1 MYIYF
6 IVVKNLNVLVVKKF
20 KFKKNYMYQFYEDMF
35 GKRKIKEYNV
45 NFGNNYCFRYFKIVM
60 IIKYF

>member
-6 IVVKNLNVLVVKKF
+6 IVVKIFNVLVVKKF
-20 KFKKNYMYQFYEDMF
+20 KKNYMNQFYEDMF

-45 NFGNNYCFRYFKIVM
+45 NFGNNYCFRYFKIIM
-60 IIKYF
+60 IIKYC

>member
-6 IVVKNLNVLVVKKF
+6 IVVKNLNVLVVK

-45 NFGNNYCFRYFKIVM
+45 NYGNNYCFRYFKIVM
-60 IIKYF
+60 IIKYC